1 MPPLHFF
8 YVRIDICMY
17 ARGVVSATGSSVRN
31 VNIFLVLQDAFIQSQ
46 SSHLG
51 KTLLDTILRFTSIS
65 LSLLPTSLTS
75 SLTVCLSSCSPPLS
89 LSLSLAYFSYLLPHC
104 LSLLTVLLSLL
115 LYCHISSFFLYH
127 HIFFVPYGFAVL
139 WGTSKC

>member
-1 MPPLHFF
+1 MH
-8 YVRIDICMY
+8 
-17 ARGVVSATGSSVRN
+17 VVLLYTTGSSVRN
-31 VNIFLVLQDAFIQSQ
+31 VNIFLVLQDAFIQSR

-65 LSLLPTSLTS
+65 LSL
-75 SLTVCLSSCSPPLS
+75 
-89 LSLSLAYFSYLLPHC
+89 ADFSYLLPHC

-127 HIFFVPYGFAVL
+127 HFFFSL
-139 WGTSKC
+139 WFCSSLGD

>member
-1 MPPLHFF
+1 
-8 YVRIDICMY
+8 MY
-17 ARGVVSATGSSVRN
+17 ARGVVSTTGSSVRN

-75 SLTVCLSSCSPPLS
+75 SLTVCLSSLSYSPYYS
-89 LSLSLAYFSYLLPHC
+89 TATLAHSSY
-104 LSLLTVLLSLL
+104 TT
-115 LYCHISSFFLYH
+115 IFFLFLMVLQ
-127 HIFFVPYGFAVL
+127 FFGGLVNV
-139 WGTSKC
+139 S

>member
-1 MPPLHFF
+1 M
-8 YVRIDICMY
+8 YVRTY
-17 ARGVVSATGSSVRN
+17 VVLLYTTGSSVRN
-31 VNIFLVLQDAFIQSQ
+31 VNIFLVLQDAFIQSR

-75 SLTVCLSSCSPPLS
+75 SLTVCLSSLSYSPYYS
-89 LSLSLAYFSYLLPHC
+89 TATLAHSSY
-104 LSLLTVLLSLL
+104 TT
-115 LYCHISSFFLYH
+115 
-127 HIFFVPYGFAVL
+127 IFFFPYGFAVL